1 MIEREVKIRV
11 ANHDALRPLLESMG
25 AARARTEQETNRL
38 FDTADGALRRRGEV
52 LRVRTA
58 DHASV
63 TWKGPAA
70 GADNFEHK
78 VREEWEAEIAADG
91 AESLVAILGRL
102 GFHEAL
108 CYTKQRET
116 WRWQGVTIALDD
128 LAFGKFVE
136 IEGDAPA
143 IEGALRL
150 LRLEDEPLE
159 TRSYPEL
166 QRLRDRSSGSQ

>member
-25 AARARTEQETNRL
+25 AARTRTEQETNRL
-38 FDTADGALRRRGEV
+38 FDTADGTLRRRGEV

-78 VREEWEAEIAADG
+78 VREEWEVEIAADG

-128 LAFGKFVE
+128 LTFGKFVE

-166 QRLRDRSSGSQ
+166 QRLHDLT